1 MACARPGLTPVA
13 DRSPNFGAPPQR
25 YQVRPGDTLYSIAW
39 RYRLDVT
46 MLARWNALAPPYGLR
61 SGQALRLAPP
71 PRAAPRKPAIQQT
84 PAARRPVAGPA
95 PTQWRWP
102 FAAAQPL
109 DQLVADYASERSG
122 MRFRLP
128 ARSPAIASAAGK
140 VVYAGAGLAGYERLL
155 IVRHGGGLMSAYS
168 FDGQARV
175 REGQSVKV
183 GQPLADISQAGIRA
197 RALYFELRRNGA
209 PVDPKR
215 TIR

>member
-1 MACARPGLTPVA
+1 
-13 DRSPNFGAPPQR
+13 
-25 YQVRPGDTLYSIAW
+25 
-39 RYRLDVT
+39 VT
-46 MLARWNALAPPYGLR
+46 ALARWNALAPPYGLH
-61 SGQALRLAPP
+61 SGKTLRLVPP
-71 PRAAPRKPAIQQT
+71 PQVAHQSPAARQPPAVPQT
-84 PAARRPVAGPA
+84 PAGRRPVPGPA

-102 FAAAQPL
+102 FAAPRPL

-128 ARSPAIASAAGK
+128 EQAPAIASAAGQ

-155 IVRHGGGLMSAYS
+155 ILRHGGGLMSAYS

-175 REGQSVKV
+175 REGQRVKV